1 MKTTRR
7 VLTRY
12 VAERLAAGDAKEPL
26 LKQLAAYLVVNKM
39 TSQMDVVI
47 SDISRTLAELG
58 SVTAKVQTARP
69 LSDELR
75 KAVTNYVKRAENA
88 NNVTIEESVEP
99 ALLGGI
105 VVTTPSKRFDASIAS
120 QLKQLRSTD

>member
-12 VAERLAAGDAKEPL
+12 VAERLAAGDAKGPL

-47 SDISRTLAELG
+47 SDISRTLAQLG

-75 KAVTNYVKRAENA
+75 KSVTAYVKRIENA
-88 NNVTIEESVEP
+88 HNVTIEESVEP

>member
-12 VAERLAAGDAKEPL
+12 VAERLAAGDAKGPL

-75 KAVTNYVKRAENA
+75 KAVTAYVKRAENA
-88 NNVTIEESVEP
+88 HNVTIEESVEP